1 MVQRTGCKLTHRWR
15 KPLPSN
21 NKTNALKESFNKNF
35 GERMRD
41 ARINYGITA
50 DELGRRIN
58 SSGQAYRRY
67 ERGEVMPKI
76 DQLLNICDVLGVQ
89 LDALVFGNT
98 ADTPAIEVTVR
109 PGDRVVIKGEADSA
123 IDAPYNSP
131 VKIAGNAQRPKQTRV
146 KGVKAVENK
155 G

>member
-1 MVQRTGCKLTHRWR
+1 
-15 KPLPSN
+15 LPSN

-67 ERGEVMPKI
+67 ERG
-76 DQLLNICDVLGVQ
+76 
-89 LDALVFGNT
+89 
-98 ADTPAIEVTVR
+98 
-109 PGDRVVIKGEADSA
+109 
-123 IDAPYNSP
+123 
-131 VKIAGNAQRPKQTRV
+131 
-146 KGVKAVENK
+146 
-155 G
+155 

>member
-1 MVQRTGCKLTHRWR
+1 
-15 KPLPSN
+15 
-21 NKTNALKESFNKNF
+21 
-35 GERMRD
+35 
-41 ARINYGITA
+41 RINYGITA

-89 LDALVFGNT
+89 LDALVFGN
-98 ADTPAIEVTVR
+98 ASNTPAIEVTVR